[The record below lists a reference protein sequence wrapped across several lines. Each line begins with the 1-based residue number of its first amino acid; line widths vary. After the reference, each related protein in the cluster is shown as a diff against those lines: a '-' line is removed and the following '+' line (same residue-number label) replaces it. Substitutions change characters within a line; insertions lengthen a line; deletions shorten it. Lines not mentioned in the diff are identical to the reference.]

1 MGGPYN
7 IPRDYKGES
16 KILFIFSKKSF
27 IYTAVG
33 GFIGVILFYLFN
45 LLKLTA
51 VGVIC
56 VIIFAVLG
64 FAIGTFKIPD
74 VSTF

>member
-16 KILFIFSKKSF
+16 KILFIFFRNSF

-33 GFIGVILFYLFN
+33 GFTGVILFYLFKDN
-45 LLKLTA
+45 VRKNFLFLFFYFFNYSYHLF
-51 VGVIC
+51 IS
-56 VIIFAVLG
+56 
-64 FAIGTFKIPD
+64 KIN
-74 VSTF
+74 FYFN